1 MAKYTEDEGGQGGT
15 FIKILEGC
23 LVYKSDNPKEG
34 YEEYNTTNPKTDAPV
49 KYYIQ
54 KLKGGVSGK
63 ITRLERVEL
72 EGSDIFG
79 YNLHMED
86 EDGAFSIFFRDDKTP
101 TERLLKS
108 FENIDLDE
116 EVRIKVFKD
125 EKGYPAIMIT
135 QNGKNVPQKWD
146 KDNLPQPK
154 KVKGKWSYAEAK
166 EFLYNNAMENIIPQF
181 AEAQAAADAK
191 REEKAAAAT
200 AGAEATHTGTDDSEE
215 PIPF

>member
-1 MAKYTEDEGGQGGT
+1 MAKYVEDDGAGQGT

-23 LVYKSDNPKEG
+23 LVMKSDSPQEG
-34 YEEYNTTNPKTDAPV
+34 YEEYNTTNPRTDEPV
-49 KYYIQ
+49 KYYV
-54 KLKGGVSGK
+54 KRLKGGISGK

-86 EDGAFSIFFRDDKTP
+86 EEGPFSIFFRDDKTP
-101 TERLLKS
+101 TERLLKT
-108 FENIDLDE
+108 FENINLDE
-116 EVRIKVFKD
+116 EVHIKVFKD
-125 EKGYPAIMIT
+125 EKGYPAIMIS
-135 QNGKNVPQKWD
+135 QNGQKVPQKWD
-146 KDNLPQPK
+146 KDNLPEPK

-191 REEKAAAAT
+191 RAEKANAASANTAAT
-200 AGAEATHTGTDDSEE
+200 AGTDSD
-215 PIPF
+215 IPF